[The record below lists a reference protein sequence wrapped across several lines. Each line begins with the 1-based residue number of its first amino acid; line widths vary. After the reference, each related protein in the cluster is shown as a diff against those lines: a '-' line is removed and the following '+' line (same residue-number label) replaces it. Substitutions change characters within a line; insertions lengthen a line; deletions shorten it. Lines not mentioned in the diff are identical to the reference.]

1 MIDLPDMSADRPVW
15 QEFDPSTF
23 TFLGRND
30 IAVNWLIDYR
40 NKYGLL
46 PIKEI
51 LLLGSGAVEPFTLA
65 ALSEDFRVTAVE
77 INEGLVDL
85 GNRVKKGD
93 KIPWDLVAER
103 SLNPG
108 RPNSDLL
115 DHKRLENCMSVLKN
129 LGSLQK
135 LGSDFDLEGM
145 GISSNVR
152 NRVTFV
158 KTDAL
163 SALRVNQSRK
173 HLDLIGDFFLRVNIN
188 KHDSGPNYSA
198 RMLRE
203 SFDCLG
209 ENGMLLIGDT
219 GKNLPVTY
227 RQFADFNTF
236 GRLNFAS
243 VVHFVNFGSGKT
255 TSHYLL
261 ATKLSDFPG
270 SDAIKQ
276 SLRSRLKENDILRK
290 LSPIEEKGNVI
301 DQVELSTEKVN
312 IAFVDSGK
320 PGESAGWNS
329 SPNQKEALELIVPE
343 AGEEVS
349 ETIIFP
355 AQKPYLKT
363 C

>member
-1 MIDLPDMSADRPVW
+1 MVYSPNMSADRPIW

-23 TFLGRND
+23 TFVGRND
-30 IAVNWLIDYR
+30 IAVNWTIDYR
-40 NKYGLL
+40 CKNSLS
-46 PIKEI
+46 PIKKI

-65 ALSEDFRVTAVE
+65 ALSSDFRVTAVE

-85 GNRVKKGD
+85 ANMVKRGD

-108 RPNSDLL
+108 RPNTDFL
-115 DHKRLENCMSVLKN
+115 DSTKLKRSMSVLKD
-129 LGSLQK
+129 LGSLSR
-135 LGSDFDLEGM
+135 LGTDFDLEGM
-145 GISSNVR
+145 SVSPNVR
-152 NRVTFV
+152 DRVTFV

-163 SALRVNQSRK
+163 SALRVNPDRK

-198 RMLRE
+198 SMLRE

-227 RQFADFNTF
+227 RQFSYFNTL
-236 GRLNFAS
+236 GRLNLTS

-276 SLRSRLKENDILRK
+276 DLRCRLKENDTLRK
-290 LSPIEEKGNVI
+290 LSPVEKRGSVM
-301 DQVELSTEKVN
+301 DQVKSSSEKIN

-320 PGESAGWNS
+320 PDESSGWNS
-329 SPNQKEALELIVPE
+329 SGKQTEALGSVVPE
-343 AGEEVS
+343 AGDEAS
-349 ETIIFP
+349 ETVIFP
-355 AQKPYLKT
+355 AQKLHLRT